1 MMLWA
6 ALLLGVSMTMSAQGR
21 APQCVQPL
29 RPVGEGRGVFPGRVA
44 WAHCPG
50 AAMAGEY
57 AADWAAN
64 RNVDQAACDEMMRSV
79 VCLLGGSDDPSAA
92 WDAIFTEFNKQN
104 NDVDRPYSL
113 GEKIAVKINCG
124 NTNSHYNPTEINATP
139 QMVLALVRSL
149 VEDAGVPAECIT
161 IADPQNYIPD
171 NVYEAVRNFYKKVG
185 FCDRFGG
192 NGRKKAEFDSYS
204 LRYSNRAAGSLA
216 KGIEQSFVKADYNIN
231 FALLTGCSGTGVA
244 LCGDNWL
251 GCLNFGKNF
260 SKKTNPN
267 IVPNRN
273 VEARYSALVDLMGHQ
288 DLGGKC
294 LLYLIDGLYGSKTG
308 SGKPGPKWRS
318 EPFGGD
324 WPCTLLASMDPVA
337 VDIVGIDLLTNAF
350 TDLPDAA
357 YCDMYL
363 REAAT
368 ADKPASGTVY
378 DPDRFGY
385 RLNSLG
391 VAEHWNNPTARLY
404 SRNLNRGKGIEL
416 VYKKIDKK
424 RDK

>member
-1 MMLWA
+1 MLWA
-6 ALLLGVSMTMSAQGR
+6 VLLGMAVTMSAQTR
-21 APQCVQPL
+21 AVQPL

-50 AAMAGEY
+50 VTQAAEY
-57 AADWAAN
+57 APDWAAN
-64 RNVDQAACDEMMRSV
+64 RNVSQDACDEMMRSV
-79 VCLLGGSDDPSAA
+79 VCILGGTGDPSAA
-92 WDAIFTEFNKQN
+92 WEAIFMEFNKQN

-113 GEKIAVKINCG
+113 GEKIAIKVNCG
-124 NTNSHYNPTEINATP
+124 NTRSHYNSAEINATP

-149 VEDAGVPAECIT
+149 VEDAGVPPECIT
-161 IADPQNYIPD
+161 VADPQNYIPD
-171 NVYEAVRNFYKKVG
+171 NVYEAVRNSYRKVRIV
-185 FCDRFGG
+185 DAYGG
-192 NGRKKAEFDSYS
+192 DGREKADFAPYAI
-204 LRYSNRAAGSLA
+204 RYSSRTAGSLA
-216 KGIEQSFVKADYNIN
+216 KGIEKSFVQADYNIN
-231 FALLTGCSGTGVA
+231 LALLTGCSGLGVA

-251 GCLNFGKNF
+251 GCLNFGKSF
-260 SKKTNPN
+260 SKKTNASL
-267 IVPNRN
+267 VPDKNG
-273 VEARYSALVDLMGHQ
+273 EARYSALVDLMGHQ

-294 LLYLIDGLYGSKTG
+294 LLYLIDGVYGSRTRE
-308 SGKPGPKWRS
+308 GKPGPKWRA

-324 WPCTLLASMDPVA
+324 WPCTLLGSMDPVA

-350 TDLPDAA
+350 ADLPDAV

-368 ADKPASGTVY
+368 AAKPASGMVY

-404 SRNLNRGKGIEL
+404 SRNLNRDKGIEL
-416 VYKKIDKK
+416 VYKKIEKKNDK
-424 RDK
+424 